1 MFLTDENFNLVYKEL
16 SENDLDTARHFIETT
31 RHLQE
36 IHHLFLIFK
45 KDIDNLQKEYAL
57 MNNGD
62 VFSGQNPAEN
72 EDDYIAINAYTISI
86 ISAGRT
92 LVESMECYINNNTSI
107 DDNAKQRYLDF
118 YHKTYDS
125 SFAYRLLI
133 RLRDYSQHGHLPVSS
148 MRNNYYFDLI
158 QIIDKPHYN
167 HNKTFENQ
175 MKNIIDEILT
185 KYHDTPTIALTE
197 TLAEFVVKL
206 FSIYKMFWHQ
216 TENELN
222 ETYNRFQNVISAYPD
237 NIITQRDC
245 FTGLFVYDIV
255 GSNAHVVNP
264 EDNAQEAFTKFKNEA
279 EVLYNEYNEA
289 YKEVLSGNLYISYS
303 ENQLVVGTGTEL
315 AKDINECELS

>member
-1 MFLTDENFNLVYKEL
+1 MFLTDETFNLVCEEL
-16 SENDLDTARHFIETT
+16 SENDLKIARHYVEIT

-36 IHHLFLIFK
+36 THHLFLIFK
-45 KDIDNLQKEYAL
+45 NDIDNLQKEYVL
-57 MNNGD
+57 ENTGN
-62 VFSGQNPAEN
+62 VFCGQNPAEN

-92 LVESMECYINNNTSI
+92 LVESMECYIKNNTNI
-107 DDNAKQRYLDF
+107 DDTAKQRYLDF

-158 QIIDKPHYN
+158 QIVDKPHYN

-206 FSIYKMFWHQ
+206 LSIYKMFWYQ
-216 TENELN
+216 TEDELN
-222 ETYNRFQNVISAYPD
+222 EAYNMFQNVISDYSD
-237 NIITQRDC
+237 NIITQEDC
-245 FTGLFVYDIV
+245 LSGLFVYDIV
-255 GSNAHVVNP
+255 GSNAHVVNS
-264 EDNAQEAFTKFKNEA
+264 EDNVHEAFIKFKNEA
-279 EVLYNEYNEA
+279 EALYNEYNEA

-303 ENQLVVGTGTEL
+303 EKQLVVGTGTEF
-315 AKDINECELS
+315 AKDIIEYELS